1 MMTSSKPPVTP
12 LRPDQR
18 EPATAPAGPVLILG
32 GAGAGATHTIAA
44 RIAVLLKNGAGLLQ
58 IACLTHSARGGDDIR
73 QRVLRFLPDEGPGQG
88 ILGIFAGTPQQLAL
102 KLLRRRGM
110 ESLGRSA
117 DFTVWQ
123 RDDARAVLAE
133 LLAANGRARRRVDA
147 EAGRVLDWRRLNRA
161 GFPGESIPPDSPDW
175 PGIVVTYQAEKQ
187 RQNVVDHDDLIALV
201 TLALEQDR
209 DFREEVAWS
218 ECRHLLIDGLQDLA
232 PAEYGMARLLTG
244 PERSITV
251 AANPNA
257 CVRTG
262 DGAGHRVL
270 EAFRTDFPEPGR
282 HTYQLSLNLRS
293 TAAIGE
299 AVHRMSHDPA
309 MAHLI
314 GEQHRYI
321 RTNRPVGAT
330 FAPMA
335 PPALLVFEGRPAD
348 MYRYIFDRSREFVAQ
363 GYALEDIA
371 CIYQDASILDHL
383 RLLAVSRGLP
393 YTVLGG
399 EPRVWDRDARRITGL
414 LASLLNPRDVAAFRI
429 AASPDPRLEPPW
441 LDPMA
446 AVRVAGMA
454 RDLGADLVQ
463 AAGRYC
469 RNPLIDAGLR
479 RGLEWFVDA
488 WQNLDRMLGEPFT
501 GVHDICRR
509 AVFLLEEEQGPAH
522 PLRSKYQ
529 VQRLLVLAGREPVLS
544 DPQPGP
550 QEAREALRE
559 FLDTIHPEIN
569 ADPLAAEN
577 TDPSRPTRGLTL
589 TTVAAAQGLE
599 WPVVWAVGA
608 SDHILPGGVPATD
621 QRRMRAAQHLF
632 YVWSTRARDLLV
644 YCHATRSGPERDAR
658 PTRFL
663 EPVGGLI
670 THEAV
675 PPPNPRR

>member
-1 MMTSSKPPVTP
+1 MMTSYKPPVTP

-44 RIAVLLKNGAGLLQ
+44 RIAVWLKNGAGLLQ
-58 IACLTHSARGGDDIR
+58 IACLTHSARDGDDIR
-73 QRVLRFLPDEGPGQG
+73 QRVLRFLPDEGHV
-88 ILGIFAGTPQQLAL
+88 LGIFAGTPQQLAW
-102 KLLRRRGM
+102 KLLRLGGM

-209 DFREEVAWS
+209 DFRERVAWR

-282 HTYQLSLNLRS
+282 RTYQLSLNLRS

-348 MYRYIFDRSREFVAQ
+348 MYRS
-363 GYALEDIA
+363 
-371 CIYQDASILDHL
+371 S
-383 RLLAVSRGLP
+383 S
-393 YTVLGG
+393 
-399 EPRVWDRDARRITGL
+399 TG
-414 LASLLNPRDVAAFRI
+414 
-429 AASPDPRLEPPW
+429 
-441 LDPMA
+441 
-446 AVRVAGMA
+446 
-454 RDLGADLVQ
+454 
-463 AAGRYC
+463 
-469 RNPLIDAGLR
+469 
-479 RGLEWFVDA
+479 
-488 WQNLDRMLGEPFT
+488 
-501 GVHDICRR
+501 
-509 AVFLLEEEQGPAH
+509 
-522 PLRSKYQ
+522 
-529 VQRLLVLAGREPVLS
+529 
-544 DPQPGP
+544 PG
-550 QEAREALRE
+550 
-559 FLDTIHPEIN
+559 
-569 ADPLAAEN
+569 
-577 TDPSRPTRGLTL
+577 S
-589 TTVAAAQGLE
+589 
-599 WPVVWAVGA
+599 
-608 SDHILPGGVPATD
+608 S
-621 QRRMRAAQHLF
+621 
-632 YVWSTRARDLLV
+632 
-644 YCHATRSGPERDAR
+644 
-658 PTRFL
+658 
-663 EPVGGLI
+663 
-670 THEAV
+670 
-675 PPPNPRR
+675 